1 MPEKTA
7 RPFVAKIVDF
17 NPARM
22 TDSEAVNIP
31 ERFRDL
37 VGDKR
42 QYPFNIAKH
51 FPNGVSWFSPD
62 QPWFFRY
69 VMSNPDSVAKINQS
83 DTLIL
88 SGSGMSAYY
97 FQEGNFDKFKSEDV
111 EYLKT
116 TQEIVRNQLGAGK
129 WVLGICFGGQVAVG
143 AVGGRIGRLP
153 TKDNGMAVTEA
164 GWLDQSLT
172 EAGKTDPVFTGL
184 PEKFFAPHLHSD
196 YVTKLPKIGD
206 TVETSSGKIKVVKAE
221 KLAVRRGYL
230 DSDGLKDAD
239 KEFIQACIIEFDNG
253 AKLYQI
259 QPHPEMATADK
270 ANFLVRQNPWIAKEM
285 GDKYYEQAKI
295 IPSTADFSVS
305 RVITNFIEQ
314 ARESLEKRQRVTFL
328 RSAIAQNL
336 DELIPYLLP

>member
-1 MPEKTA
+1 MSEKTA

-17 NPARM
+17 NPTRM
-22 TDSEAVNIP
+22 SDSEAANIP
-31 ERFRDL
+31 EHLRSL

-88 SGSGMSAYY
+88 SGSGMSAYH
-97 FQEGNFDKFKSEDV
+97 FQEKNYDKFKPEDV

-116 TQEIVRNQLGAGK
+116 TQEIVRNQLGTGK

-153 TKDNGMAVTEA
+153 TKENGQTVTEA

-172 EAGKTDPVFTGL
+172 EAGETNPVFAGL
-184 PEKFFAPHLHSD
+184 PEKFSAPHLHSD
-196 YVTKLPKIGD
+196 YITELPKVGE
-206 TVETSSGKIKVVKAE
+206 TVETSSGKIKVTRAE
-221 KLAVRRGYL
+221 KLAIRRGYL
-230 DSDGLKDAD
+230 DSEGLKDTD
-239 KEFIQACIIEFDNG
+239 KEFIQASIIEFDNG

-305 RVITNFIEQ
+305 KVITNFIEETR
-314 ARESLEKRQRVTFL
+314 AYLEKKQQVTFL

-336 DELIPYLLP
+336 DELAPYLLP